1 MGEPLTGNLFYGV
14 KERLTSLPCLYLKK
28 KKKMTQSSPLIGR
41 HDYFLKGKVNNK
53 ILSRILNA
61 ETIMAFMMKLKQH
74 EELFSENKTLQ
85 STQQGSVIQS
95 AEF

>member
-1 MGEPLTGNLFYGV
+1 
-14 KERLTSLPCLYLKK
+14 
-28 KKKMTQSSPLIGR
+28 MTQSSPLIGR

-61 ETIMAFMMKLKQH
+61 ETIMAFMMKLKQY